1 MFYVDSN
8 FFFYLYFLRCVKL
21 LDQEALHFLEKEKQF
36 ISKPEHNKHIV
47 SPTPIPSS
55 ATETK
60 SSNVK
65 SGESL
70 QPSIVNSIST
80 VKPSSMQKSILHSRS
95 QDNLIEKYIEIRE
108 QLVGLLL
115 SKRIKAQQVS
125 ILTIAVSTLF
135 DLIFI

>member
-1 MFYVDSN
+1 MIFFMFLNYYS
-8 FFFYLYFLRCVKL
+8 LRCVKL

-55 ATETK
+55 ATEAK

-70 QPSIVNSIST
+70 QPSIVNSMST
-80 VKPSSMQKSILHSRS
+80 IKPCSMQKSILHSRS
-95 QDNLIEKYIEIRE
+95 QDNLIEKFIEIRE

-125 ILTIAVSTLF
+125 ILTTLISTFLN
-135 DLIFI
+135 